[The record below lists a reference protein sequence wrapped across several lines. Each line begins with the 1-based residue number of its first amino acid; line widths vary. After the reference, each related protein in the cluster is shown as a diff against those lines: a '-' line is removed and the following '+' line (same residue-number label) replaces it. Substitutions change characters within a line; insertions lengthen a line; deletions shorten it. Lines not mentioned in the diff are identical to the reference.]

1 MASCAV
7 IVAPLRARSTLRERR
22 YQIPSH
28 EAHEPLLGEAPALQ
42 YPPRAMGPYLFPV
55 AACVHQ
61 SAPLRMIGRPP
72 WGIWYVLT
80 ASSREIQSRPVS
92 VTLLKESTSW

>member
-28 EAHEPLLGEAPALQ
+28 EAHEPLLGRRPHYNILPGQWALICSLL
-42 YPPRAMGPYLFPV
+42 PPVF
-55 AACVHQ
+55 
-61 SAPLRMIGRPP
+61 
-72 WGIWYVLT
+72 T
-80 ASSREIQSRPVS
+80 SRPRCG
-92 VTLLKESTSW
+92 